1 MNGKGKI
8 PKNRFQAIA
17 KKYPLYLAIAG
28 VAVSFIFSLEN
39 YAFEKGMVNFNV
51 MDTYIYAVE
60 MSGKMIAYAFCA
72 SAFAAVFCEDLENK
86 YLRYSIGRG
95 NLKKYVLSKVIVI
108 YVSSIITM
116 ILGTLLFIM
125 YLRLQLP
132 WTSDLATSSISGM
145 YHAIRV
151 GRQKWGLGQIG
162 GIFFRSLI
170 MVLITIACTILVLLP
185 KVEWSNEWG
194 KLLRTA
200 ATTNALSEY
209 QSSVLIYYDI
219 FSEYTPIEL
228 ILLEILLC
236 TLICTFVS
244 VLMFL
249 FSLYINKIIAV
260 AGGLALAI
268 ALFPVLNMH
277 PLICYKLARF
287 VPTVWAELARI
298 ATVDHTYYWLP
309 SLSYMVVF
317 LLVGITIMTGLI
329 MNKIRYMQFNWE
341 NEDI

>member
-1 MNGKGKI
+1 MKLLQYTWKNSMMKI
-8 PKNRFQAIA
+8 ANSKMTVFVILMIVVSRSYVGAIRQFS
-17 KKYPLYLAIAG
+17 
-28 VAVSFIFSLEN
+28 VAVDYPSSWCVFPFAMCSFSYLIMFW
-39 YAFEKGMVNFNV
+39 FGV
-51 MDTYIYAVE
+51 IYA
-60 MSGKMIAYAFCA
+60 
-72 SAFAAVFCEDLENK
+72 N
-86 YLRYSIGRG
+86 
-95 NLKKYVLSKVIVI
+95 
-108 YVSSIITM
+108 
-116 ILGTLLFIM
+116 
-125 YLRLQLP
+125 
-132 WTSDLATSSISGM
+132 SDVPFMQHVNM

-151 GRQKWGLGQIG
+151 GRKCWALGQIG
-162 GIFFRSLI
+162 GIFIRSI
-170 MVLITIACTILVLLP
+170 VLTVVAVICTILPLLP
-185 KVEWSNEWG
+185 DIEWSNEWG

-236 TLICTFVS
+236 TLICTFVG

-249 FSLYINKIIAV
+249 FSLYINKII
-260 AGGLALAI
+260 AI

-329 MNKIRYMQFNWE
+329 MHKIRYMQFNWE

>member
-1 MNGKGKI
+1 
-8 PKNRFQAIA
+8 
-17 KKYPLYLAIAG
+17 
-28 VAVSFIFSLEN
+28 
-39 YAFEKGMVNFNV
+39 
-51 MDTYIYAVE
+51 
-60 MSGKMIAYAFCA
+60 
-72 SAFAAVFCEDLENK
+72 
-86 YLRYSIGRG
+86 
-95 NLKKYVLSKVIVI
+95 
-108 YVSSIITM
+108 
-116 ILGTLLFIM
+116 
-125 YLRLQLP
+125 
-132 WTSDLATSSISGM
+132 
-145 YHAIRV
+145 
-151 GRQKWGLGQIG
+151 
-162 GIFFRSLI
+162 

-236 TLICTFVS
+236 TLICTFVG

-329 MNKIRYMQFNWE
+329 MHKIRYMQFNWE
-341 NEDI
+341 NEDV

>member
-1 MNGKGKI
+1 M
-8 PKNRFQAIA
+8 PVQ
-17 KKYPLYLAIAG
+17 
-28 VAVSFIFSLEN
+28 SL
-39 YAFEKGMVNFNV
+39 
-51 MDTYIYAVE
+51 
-60 MSGKMIAYAFCA
+60 
-72 SAFAAVFCEDLENK
+72 
-86 YLRYSIGRG
+86 
-95 NLKKYVLSKVIVI
+95 
-108 YVSSIITM
+108 
-116 ILGTLLFIM
+116 
-125 YLRLQLP
+125 
-132 WTSDLATSSISGM
+132 
-145 YHAIRV
+145 
-151 GRQKWGLGQIG
+151 
-162 GIFFRSLI
+162 
-170 MVLITIACTILVLLP
+170 CTA

-236 TLICTFVS
+236 TLICTFVG

-287 VPTVWAELARI
+287 VPTVWQ
-298 ATVDHTYYWLP
+298 
-309 SLSYMVVF
+309 S
-317 LLVGITIMTGLI
+317 
-329 MNKIRYMQFNWE
+329 
-341 NEDI
+341 

>member
-72 SAFAAVFCEDLENK
+72 SAFML
-86 YLRYSIGRG
+86 LYSVKILKINIYGTVLDWG

-151 GRQKWGLGQIG
+151 GRQKWGIG
-162 GIFFRSLI
+162 ADRGDFFRSLI

-236 TLICTFVS
+236 TSDLHICWCFDVFV
-244 VLMFL
+244 
-249 FSLYINKIIAV
+249 
-260 AGGLALAI
+260 
-268 ALFPVLNMH
+268 
-277 PLICYKLARF
+277 
-287 VPTVWAELARI
+287 
-298 ATVDHTYYWLP
+298 
-309 SLSYMVVF
+309 
-317 LLVGITIMTGLI
+317 
-329 MNKIRYMQFNWE
+329 
-341 NEDI
+341 

>member
-17 KKYPLYLAIAG
+17 KKYSLYLAIAG

-116 ILGTLLFIM
+116 ILGTLLFII

-236 TLICTFVS
+236 TLICTFVG

-249 FSLYINKIIAV
+249 FSLYINKII
-260 AGGLALAI
+260 AI

-329 MNKIRYMQFNWE
+329 MHKIRYMQFNWE